1 VFKNSI
7 ENILKIK
14 TMKKSFSCA
23 KCSSS
28 EYEVDEIRTT
38 GAGFTRYFN
47 IQNRRFTTVSCK
59 RCGYTE
65 FYRGRPASGGSN
77 VLDFLT
83 N

>member
-1 VFKNSI
+1 
-7 ENILKIK
+7 
-14 TMKKSFSCA
+14 MKKHFSCP
-23 KCSSS
+23 KCSGW
-28 EYEVDEIRTT
+28 EYETDEIRTT
-38 GAGFTRYFN
+38 GAGFTKYFN

-65 FYRGRPASGGSN
+65 FYRAGRSGGGSN

>member
-1 VFKNSI
+1 MNQ
-7 ENILKIK
+7 
-14 TMKKSFSCA
+14 KSYTCP
-23 KCSSS
+23 KCGNRQADI
-28 EYEVDEIRTT
+28 DEIRTT

-47 IQNRRFTTVSCK
+47 IQNRRFTSVSCT

-65 FYRGRPASGGSN
+65 FYRGIRASGASN

>member
-1 VFKNSI
+1 MNKFKYTCPKCGN
-7 ENILKIK
+7 
-14 TMKKSFSCA
+14 KKA
-23 KCSSS
+23 DIDK
-28 EYEVDEIRTT
+28 IRTT

-47 IQNRRFTTVSCK
+47 IQNRKFTVVSCT

-65 FYRGRPASGGSN
+65 FYRGTRTSGGSN